1 MKASEI
7 RELVKIVEQSDINE
21 LEVSR
26 WGQKVRIIKGVP
38 SNGTTSTV
46 TVQAAPA
53 VAPPPPVQQTPAPA
67 PQPTPAEATAPA
79 PATEPPKKEN
89 LIEIRSPMVG
99 TFYRAPAPD
108 ADPYV
113 KIGDHVEPGT
123 ILCIIEAMKLMN
135 EIESEVSGKI
145 VDILVENGK
154 PVEYN
159 QLLFLVEP
167 D

>member
-38 SNGTTSTV
+38 SNGTTGAV

-53 VAPPPPVQQTPAPA
+53 VAPPPPPAAPVAPA
-67 PQPTPAEATAPA
+67 PQPAPA
-79 PATEPPKKEN
+79 PEATPPAESSKEKN
-89 LIEIRSPMVG
+89 FIEIRSPMVG

-145 VDILVENGK
+145 ADILVENGK